1 MSIAYDSPILYYY
14 YYFIVV
20 AFILSFFW
28 QAHNICVPLTNKVY
42 RSVQKRNRKGWR
54 GRGNFSTHTQHTH
67 TQGDRWVTHTSKQ
80 WRAECVFGK
89 GLPLVCVSKRG
100 KAGKGAVGKLQAT
113 SWSRSTA
120 NVHRQ
125 QLPNEIV
132 YGKPQCE
139 KCHLFAKMS
148 KAKGRARFRRTTDST
163 RRHQTEMEREGGGV
177 ESSGAKTSADVVC
190 GAGKR
195 QTEAA
200 YWAMA
205 APQAEMSQLGCHMRR

>member
-1 MSIAYDSPILYYY
+1 M
-14 YYFIVV
+14 F
-20 AFILSFFW
+20 FFW

-42 RSVQKRNRKGWR
+42 RYVQKTNRTGWR
-54 GRGNFSTHTQHTH
+54 QGRQR
-67 TQGDRWVTHTSKQ
+67 DRWVTHTSKQ

-89 GLPLVCVSKRG
+89 GLPLVCVCKSTEDGGRQ
-100 KAGKGAVGKLQAT
+100 LQAT
-113 SWSRSTA
+113 SRSTA

-148 KAKGRARFRRTTDST
+148 KAKGRARFSRTTDST
-163 RRHQTEMEREGGGV
+163 RRQQTETVREWGGME
-177 ESSGAKTSADVVC
+177 SNGAKTSAEVVC

>member
-1 MSIAYDSPILYYY
+1 MG
-14 YYFIVV
+14 
-20 AFILSFFW
+20 FW
-28 QAHNICVPLTNKVY
+28 QGTGPGVW
-42 RSVQKRNRKGWR
+42 Q
-54 GRGNFSTHTQHTH
+54 
-67 TQGDRWVTHTSKQ
+67 
-80 WRAECVFGK
+80 
-89 GLPLVCVSKRG
+89 
-100 KAGKGAVGKLQAT
+100 LQAT
-113 SWSRSTA
+113 SWSTA

-148 KAKGRARFRRTTDST
+148 KAKGRARFRHTSDS
-163 RRHQTEMEREGGGV
+163 RRRQRHTERERGM
-177 ESSGAKTSADVVC
+177 KTSAEVVC

-205 APQAEMSQLGCHMRR
+205 APQAEMSQLGCLAASLPHEALVLALSQTPRAMTIVC